1 MLLLATEWWVYAAGV
16 YVAVWTLGV
25 IAWLLRGEHTR

>member
-16 YVAVWTLGV
+16 YVALWTLGV
-25 IAWLLRGEHTR
+25 IAYLLRGGGK